1 MGKKHR
7 VTINITGDMVTIDS
21 TTRVEEKHLDKIR
34 KCPGAYSAMAI
45 TGSYSMTILVGEAFD
60 ILETTARAI
69 IVLIGRSRLDRLDI
83 RGEHA
88 DKIRLLAVNEQLKEL
103 DTEIKEALKKS
114 DKCRKKAGRLN
125 KRRIKLYMRAQEIR
139 QQEA

>member
-7 VTINITGDMVTIDS
+7 VTINITEDMVTIDS

-34 KCPGAYSAMAI
+34 KCPGVYSATAI

-60 ILETTARAI
+60 ILETAARAI

-88 DKIRLLAVNEQLKEL
+88 DEIRLLAVNEQLKEL
-103 DTEIKEALKKS
+103 DTAIKEALKKS

-125 KRRIKLYMRAQEIR
+125 KRRIKLYMRRQELR